1 MAGDGQPQSSSHS
14 RNRNCRSAGEPVPAS
29 KPHGSDRDHGSI
41 LPPCGPSCYRG
52 WRIEVRFDVER
63 RVGSP
68 VGVAGFDDCGGPIN
82 RPMKRIGVNATYARN
97 VKNRSVVARW
107 RAAMEFSKGSLT

>member
-1 MAGDGQPQSSSHS
+1 
-14 RNRNCRSAGEPVPAS
+14 VPAS

-41 LPPCGPSCYRG
+41 LPSCGRSSCYRG